1 MTILARDIDIPEVVA
16 QLRRARTIVMTT
28 HVKPDGDALGS
39 IAALRRW
46 LRSLGKTVHVVVPS
60 PAPAKYA
67 FLDPEQAFKAAG
79 RDLDLA
85 SLPQPDLVCILD
97 TSAWLQLP
105 GMEPL
110 VANSGA
116 PVLVIDHHRTSDD
129 LATAQFI
136 DPSAPATASIV
147 YRILVEA
154 GATIDPETAT
164 CLFIGLAL
172 DTDWFRLA
180 TTDPEALRLAAT
192 LVEAGAKPHEVYDRL
207 YMEED
212 LGRMRLRGHAVE
224 MLRPALGGRV
234 IIMRLTGDMFHQFGV
249 DLGDTENLVNEC
261 MRVRGSLV
269 GVMLVEAGRGEVR
282 VSLRCRPPINVLPV
296 AEKFGGGGHH
306 RAAGAKMTGTL
317 DAVEGEVLAAV
328 REALDRAPST

>member
-1 MTILARDIDIPEVVA
+1 LARDIGLPEVVA
-16 QLRRARTIVMTT
+16 ELRRARVIAMTT

-46 LRSLGKTVHVVVPS
+46 LRSIGKTVHVAVPS
-60 PAPAKYA
+60 QSPAKYA
-67 FLDPEQAFKAAG
+67 FLDPEGTVKTVG

-85 SLPQPDLVCILD
+85 SLPQPDLVCVLD

-116 PVLVIDHHRTSDD
+116 TVLVIDHHRTSDD
-129 LATAQFI
+129 LATVQFI
-136 DPSAPATASIV
+136 DPSAPATAAIV

-154 GATIDPETAT
+154 GAAIDAETAT
-164 CLFIGLAL
+164 CLFVGLAL

-180 TTDPEALRLAAT
+180 TTDADALRVAAA
-192 LVEAGAKPHEVYDRL
+192 LVEAGARPHEVFDRL

-212 LGRMRLRGHAVE
+212 LGRMRLRGRAVE
-224 MLRPALGGRV
+224 NLRPALAGRV
-234 IIMRLTGDMFHQFGV
+234 IVMRITADMFQEFCV
-249 DLGDTENLVNEC
+249 DLGDTENLINEC
-261 MRVRGSLV
+261 MRVRGSKV

-282 VSLRCRPPINVLPV
+282 VSLRCRPPINILPA

-317 DAVEGEVLAAV
+317 DRVEAQVLEAV
-328 REALDRAPST
+328 REALDRAAIAL

>member
-1 MTILARDIDIPEVVA
+1 LARDIGLPEVVA
-16 QLRRARTIVMTT
+16 ELRRARTIVMTA

-46 LRSLGKTVHVVVPS
+46 LLSQGKTVHVVVPS
-60 PAPAKYA
+60 EPPARYA
-67 FLDPEQAFKAAG
+67 FLDPDKAFKTAG

-97 TSAWLQLP
+97 TNTWLQLP

-110 VANSGA
+110 VADSGA
-116 PVLVIDHHRTSDD
+116 TVLVIDHHRTCDNM
-129 LATAQFI
+129 ATVQFS

-147 YRILVEA
+147 YRVLVEA
-154 GATIDPETAT
+154 GAEIDRETAMY
-164 CLFIGLAL
+164 LFVGLAM

-180 TTDPEALRLAAT
+180 TTDAGLLRMAAA
-192 LVEAGAKPHEVYDRL
+192 LVEAGARPHEVFDHL
-207 YMEED
+207 YMEEE
-212 LGRMRLRGHAVE
+212 LGRMRLRGRAVE
-224 MLRPALGGRV
+224 KLRPALGGRV
-234 IIMRLTGDMFHQFGV
+234 IVMRLTNNMFHEFGI
-249 DLGDTENLVNEC
+249 DLGDTENLINEC

-269 GVMLVEAGRGEVR
+269 GVMLVEAARGEVR
-282 VSLRCRPPINVLPV
+282 VSLRCRPPVNVLPV

-317 DAVEGEVLAAV
+317 DRVEAQLVEAI
-328 REALDRAPST
+328 REALERTPQT

>member
-1 MTILARDIDIPEVVA
+1 VTALARDIGLPEVVA
-16 QLRRARTIVMTT
+16 ELRRARTIIMTA

-46 LRSLGKTVHVVVPS
+46 LRSIGKTVLVVVPS
-60 PAPAKYA
+60 PPPAKYA
-67 FLDPEQAFKAAG
+67 FLDPDMAVRTAG

-85 SLPQPDLVCILD
+85 SLPQPDLVCVVD
-97 TSAWLQLP
+97 TNTWLQLP

-116 PVLVIDHHRTSDD
+116 PVLAIDHHRTSDG
-129 LATAQFI
+129 L
-136 DPSAPATASIV
+136 ATASII

-154 GATIDPETAT
+154 GASIDAETAT
-164 CLFIGLAL
+164 CLFVGLAL

-180 TTDPEALRLAAT
+180 TTDAETLRLAAT
-192 LVEAGAKPHEVYDRL
+192 LVDAGARPHEVYDRL

-212 LGRMRLRGHAVE
+212 LGRMRLRGRAVE

-234 IIMRLTGDMFHQFGV
+234 IVMRLTGDMFHEFGV
-249 DLGDTENLVNEC
+249 DLGDTESLINEC

-282 VSLRCRPPINVLPV
+282 VSLRCRPPFDVLRV

-306 RAAGAKMTGTL
+306 RAAGAKMTGPLDNVEAQVL
-317 DAVEGEVLAAV
+317 DAL
-328 REALDRAPST
+328 RESLEP

>member
-1 MTILARDIDIPEVVA
+1 MARDIGLPEVVA
-16 QLRRARTIVMTT
+16 ELRRARTIVMTA

-46 LRSLGKTVHVVVPS
+46 LLSQGKTVHVVVPS
-60 PAPAKYA
+60 APPARYA
-67 FLDPEQAFKAAG
+67 FLDPDKAFKTAG

-97 TSAWLQLP
+97 TNTWLQLP

-110 VANSGA
+110 VADSGA
-116 PVLVIDHHRTSDD
+116 TVLVIDHHRTCDNM
-129 LATAQFI
+129 ATVQFS

-147 YRILVEA
+147 YRVLVEA
-154 GATIDPETAT
+154 GAAIDRETAT
-164 CLFIGLAL
+164 YLFVGLAM

-180 TTDPEALRLAAT
+180 TTDAGSLRMAAA
-192 LVEAGAKPHEVYDRL
+192 LVEAGARPHEVFDHL
-207 YMEED
+207 YMEEE
-212 LGRMRLRGHAVE
+212 LGRMRLRGRAVE
-224 MLRPALGGRV
+224 KLRPALGGRV
-234 IIMRLTGDMFHQFGV
+234 IVMRLTNNMFHEFGI
-249 DLGDTENLVNEC
+249 DLGDTENLINEC

-269 GVMLVEAGRGEVR
+269 GVMLVEAARGEVR
-282 VSLRCRPPINVLPV
+282 VSLRCRPPVNVLPV

-317 DAVEGEVLAAV
+317 DRVEAQLVEAI
-328 REALDRAPST
+328 REALERTPQT

>member
-1 MTILARDIDIPEVVA
+1 MTRDIGLPEVVA
-16 QLRRARTIVMTT
+16 ELHRARTLVMTT

-46 LRSLGKTVHVVVPS
+46 LRGLGKIVHVVVPS
-60 PAPAKYA
+60 PPPAKYA
-67 FLDPEQAFKAAG
+67 FLDPERAVRTAG

-85 SLPQPDLVCILD
+85 SLPQPDLVCVLD
-97 TSAWLQLP
+97 TGTWLQLP

-110 VANSGA
+110 VAGAGA

-129 LATAQFI
+129 LGTVQFI
-136 DPSAPATASIV
+136 DPSAPATAAIV
-147 YRILVEA
+147 YRILMEA
-154 GATIDPETAT
+154 GARVDPETAT
-164 CLFIGLAL
+164 CLFMGLAL

-180 TTDPEALRLAAT
+180 TTDAETLRVAAT
-192 LVEAGAKPHEVYDRL
+192 LVEAGAKPYEVYNHL
-207 YMEED
+207 YMNED
-212 LGRMRLRGHAVE
+212 LGRMRLRGRAVE

-234 IIMRLTGDMFHQFGV
+234 IVMRLTSDMFHQFGV
-249 DLGDTENLVNEC
+249 DLGDTENLINEC
-261 MRVRGSLV
+261 LRVRGSLA

-282 VSLRCRPPINVLPV
+282 VSLRCRPPISILPA

-317 DAVEGEVLAAV
+317 DQVEAQVLDAV